1 MRVPMRPLFVSAL
14 LVALV
19 TFECLRGLVPALSR
33 VDTDFPNYLTAAKI
47 VADGHNPEQ
56 LYDDVWFREQTR
68 AYGMQAMS
76 TFSPFPPP
84 TALVLLPLARL
95 PPLTALRV
103 MTAVNV
109 LCLIGSVLLL
119 ARALRWRIVDSA
131 VFILLSGAA
140 IISCLRFGQLY
151 IVISTLCILGYCA
164 CLEGKFW
171 LAGVAFGLFAPIKY
185 FPLIYPA
192 YMATRKQWKVVL
204 GALAAVLAVVLAS
217 VATLG
222 WKIHETFLLSVFGNH
237 LMAHLGQQ
245 DPFAASF
252 QSFDTLFRQLFV
264 PDPTLN
270 PHPFWPAPLAQVVGT
285 ALTKAAACIAAATA
299 LIQLARAKKET
310 AVAPSIGILGILV
323 MLIAPATATYHF
335 TLLWLPVALLI
346 NHFKTQG
353 AWPVANFVL
362 GGYTLIGFFPYKFTY
377 PFAGR
382 GGLTVLAY
390 PRLFLV
396 AAMFAVCVYFV
407 LREAAAARR
416 RQDPHFQC
424 SAASE
429 PL

>member
-1 MRVPMRPLFVSAL
+1 MRAPMRRLFVFAL
-14 LVALV
+14 LIALV
-19 TFECLRGLVPALSR
+19 TFECVRGLVPALSR

-47 VADGHNPEQ
+47 VADGRNPEQ

-76 TFSPFPPP
+76 SFSPFPPP
-84 TALVLLPLARL
+84 TALVLIPLASL
-95 PPLTALRV
+95 APLTAMRV

-131 VFILLSGAA
+131 VFILLSGIA

-151 IVISTLCILGYCA
+151 IVISSLCILGYYA
-164 CLEGKFW
+164 YLEDKPW
-171 LAGVAFGLFAPIKY
+171 LAGVSFGLFAPIKY

-192 YMATRKQWKVVL
+192 YMATRKQWEVVL

-217 VATLG
+217 VAALG
-222 WKIHETFLLSVFGNH
+222 WKIHEIFLLSVFGNH
-237 LMAHLGQQ
+237 LIAHLGQQ
-245 DPFAASF
+245 DPFAAQF
-252 QSFDTLFRQLFV
+252 QSFDTLFRRLFV

-270 PHPFWPAPLAQVVGT
+270 PHPFWPAPLAQVVCT
-285 ALTKAAACIAAATA
+285 ILTKAAACVAAATA
-299 LIQLARAKKET
+299 LIQLARATKEM
-310 AVAPSIGILGILV
+310 AVAPSIGILGILA

-346 NHFKTQG
+346 NHFNAQG
-353 AWPVANFVL
+353 ARPAAYFLL
-362 GGYTLIGFFPYKFTY
+362 GAYALIGFFPYQFTY
-377 PFAGR
+377 PFVGR

-396 AAMFAVCVYFV
+396 AVMFTGSVYFA
-407 LREAAAARR
+407 LREAAAARLR
-416 RQDPHFQC
+416 HNPGSRC
-424 SAASE
+424 SPAAE
-429 PL
+429 HL